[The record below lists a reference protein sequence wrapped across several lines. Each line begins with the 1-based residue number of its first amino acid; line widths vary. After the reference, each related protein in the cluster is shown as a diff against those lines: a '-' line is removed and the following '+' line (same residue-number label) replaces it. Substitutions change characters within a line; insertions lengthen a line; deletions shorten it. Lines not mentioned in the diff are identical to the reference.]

1 LDTKDKYEYPYLA
14 LIKSLPKYVIPVI
27 VIWVILGVIFRFSP
41 SFPRLF
47 FQLTGKHLIEKL
59 PQSELSK
66 IEGRGSI
73 DKVFEG
79 FKAKIYNGSDY
90 TITDITIR
98 IVVKG
103 KNGKVKWDRLFR
115 VSKEIPSLSVSEISF
130 PLLGVEWDIPSFDWY
145 IEEARGY
152 LEKRE

>member
-1 LDTKDKYEYPYLA
+1 LDTKDKYEYPYLPF
-14 LIKSLPKYVIPVI
+14 IKSLPKYVIPVV
-27 VIWVILGVIFRFSP
+27 VIWLILRFSSP
-41 SFPRLF
+41 FLSIFY
-47 FQLTGKHLIEKL
+47 QLTGKHLIEDV

-66 IEGRGSI
+66 IEGKGSI

-79 FKAKIYNGSDY
+79 FKAKFYNGSDY

-115 VSKEIPSLSVSEISF
+115 SSKEIPSLSVSEISF
-130 PLLGVEWDIPSFDWY
+130 PLSDVGWDISSFNWY

-152 LEKRE
+152 LEK

>member
-1 LDTKDKYEYPYLA
+1 MDTKDKYEYPYLPF
-14 LIKSLPKYVIPVI
+14 IKSLPKYVIPVV
-27 VIWVILGVIFRFSP
+27 VIWLILRFSSP
-41 SFPRLF
+41 FLSIFY
-47 FQLTGKHLIEKL
+47 QLTGKHLIEDV

-66 IEGRGSI
+66 IEGKGSI

-79 FKAKIYNGSDY
+79 FKAKFYNGSDY

-115 VSKEIPSLSVSEISF
+115 SSKEIPSLSVSEISF
-130 PLLGVEWDIPSFDWY
+130 PLLDVGWDISSFDWY

-152 LEKRE
+152 LEK

>member
-1 LDTKDKYEYPYLA
+1 MDTKDKYEYPYLPF
-14 LIKSLPKYVIPVI
+14 IKSLPKYVIPVV
-27 VIWVILGVIFRFSP
+27 VIWLILRFSSP
-41 SFPRLF
+41 FLSIFYK
-47 FQLTGKHLIEKL
+47 LTGKHLIEDV

-66 IEGRGSI
+66 IEGKGSI

-79 FKAKIYNGSDY
+79 FKAKFYNGSDY

-115 VSKEIPSLSVSEISF
+115 SSKEIPSLSVSEISF
-130 PLLGVEWDIPSFDWY
+130 PLSDVGWDISSFNWY

-152 LEKRE
+152 LEK